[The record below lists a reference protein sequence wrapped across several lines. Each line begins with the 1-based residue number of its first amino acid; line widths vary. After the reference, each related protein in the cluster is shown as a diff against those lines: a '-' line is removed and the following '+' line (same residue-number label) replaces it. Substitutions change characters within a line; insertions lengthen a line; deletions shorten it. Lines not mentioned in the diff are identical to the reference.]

1 MAFKYF
7 NVKNGLTTGNI
18 ELHAANGNVQAN
30 TFLGNINVTSSANL
44 GSVSN
49 LVITGGTAN
58 YVLSTDGAGNLSWV
72 AQSGGSSGNLE
83 AYSDTFT
90 GNGVQNTFTL
100 STTPSNINLVTVNY
114 NGEILLRDSYSLSGA
129 NIVFTEPPANT
140 AEIEITTLSGSGGG
154 GGGGTPG
161 GSNTQVQFNDA
172 GSFGGNTGFTF
183 NKTTTTLTA
192 NNFVATS
199 TANLGNVANITVTGG
214 SNGQVLTTNGSG
226 GLSWSTI
233 SAASITNGNSNVSI
247 PSSNGNVNI
256 SAVGNANVL
265 VITGTGVNV
274 AGTLNATGNA
284 NVGNIGAINGVFTNV
299 SGNGA
304 SLSAITGSNVT
315 GQVGNALVSGTV
327 YTAAQPNITSV
338 GTLTGLTV
346 SGNATVGNLIG
357 AVANGNSNVN
367 IPAANGNVNISAA
380 GNANILVVTGT
391 GVNVAGTLNA
401 TGNANLGNLVSANFV
416 QGTLTTASQ
425 PNITSVGTL
434 SSLTATGN
442 ITSGNISTGSANL
455 TGNIT
460 LSGGI
465 NDTGANFYT
474 VGYREVPQ
482 VAKSANYTLENYDNG
497 KHVYYTGSGST
508 LTIPADGSTTGG
520 NFPIGTVLTVVNNS
534 SGNVNI
540 NTSVTLNQA
549 GTANTGN
556 RILATKGLAS
566 IMKVDSNTWFISGV
580 GIS

>member
-284 NVGNIGAINGVFTNV
+284 
-299 SGNGA
+299 S
-304 SLSAITGSNVT
+304 
-315 GQVGNALVSGTV
+315 
-327 YTAAQPNITSV
+327 
-338 GTLTGLTV
+338 
-346 SGNATVGNLIG
+346 
-357 AVANGNSNVN
+357 
-367 IPAANGNVNISAA
+367 
-380 GNANILVVTGT
+380 
-391 GVNVAGTLNA
+391 
-401 TGNANLGNLVSANFV
+401 LGNLVSANFV